1 MSQLNLEPLYLID
14 ENLSPA
20 LAHTFSNVGFN
31 VTSVTEAFHGVG
43 QVSDEQII
51 EWLGQQGRQNAVWV
65 TADDDAQKAH
75 AKLILAS
82 RISVLWILRPRA
94 GLTALQELTLLSLI
108 IKDVTTWVLSSTVP
122 VYFRASL
129 NVRRARLEQ
138 IISPLTSR
146 RLEFKRIP
154 LTG

>member
-14 ENLSPA
+14 ENLSPS
-20 LAHTFSNVGFN
+20 LAHTFGAVGFN
-31 VTSVTEAFHGVG
+31 VISVAEAFQGRG

-51 EWLGQQGRQNAVWV
+51 GWLGQQGQQNAVWV

-82 RISVLWILRPRA
+82 LISVLWILRPRT
-94 GLTALQELTLLSLI
+94 GLTALQELKLLSLI
-108 IKDVTTWVLSSTVP
+108 ISDVNAWVLASTNP

-129 NVRRARLEQ
+129 NVRRPKLEQ
-138 IISPLTSR
+138 VISPLTSR
-146 RLEFKRIP
+146 RLEFKRIQ

>member
-1 MSQLNLEPLYLID
+1 MSQLNLEPLFLID

-20 LAHTFSNVGFN
+20 LARTFRDVGFN
-31 VTSVTEAFHGVG
+31 VTSVSEAFHGRG
-43 QVSDEQII
+43 QVSDVEII

-65 TADDDAQKAH
+65 TADDNAQKAH

-82 RISVLWILRPRA
+82 RISVLWILRPHA
-94 GLTALQELTLLSLI
+94 GLTALQELILLSLI
-108 IKDVTTWVLSSTVP
+108 INDVNAWVLSSTAP

-129 NVRRARLEQ
+129 NVRRPKLEQ

-146 RLEFKRIP
+146 RLEFKRIQ
-154 LTG
+154 LTA